1 MASIEYQRLA
11 GHLKSLKLSGLTEIV
26 DEAINVASKQKL
38 PYFDFLEGIFS
49 EAVRRREERGLER
62 KLKQASFPVIK
73 TLDDFDFNFQPSL
86 DRQMVMNLANLSFI
100 DRKENVIFIGPP
112 GVGKTHLA
120 IALGLAACKEGYR
133 VLFFSARQLIR
144 QLRTTQADDSLDSL
158 LRKWDCVDLLIVD
171 ELGYLALDKKD
182 AALLFQLVTHRYEK
196 KSVIITTNVAFSD
209 WNSWLGDAVI
219 ASAILDR
226 LLHHAEILAISGESY
241 RIRRQNIKGAV
252 KVG

>member
-1 MASIEYQRLA
+1 MASIEYQKLA

-120 IALGLAACKEGYR
+120 IALGLTACKEGYR

-144 QLRTTQADDSLDSL
+144 WLRTTEADDSLDNL
-158 LRKWDCVDLLIVD
+158 LRKWDYIDLLIVD
-171 ELGYLALDKKD
+171 
-182 AALLFQLVTHRYEK
+182 
-196 KSVIITTNVAFSD
+196 
-209 WNSWLGDAVI
+209 
-219 ASAILDR
+219 
-226 LLHHAEILAISGESY
+226 
-241 RIRRQNIKGAV
+241 
-252 KVG
+252 